1 MADIHAAFVF
11 FCGDISSMNQQRFT
25 SFCTDCDLV
34 GEQLTVT
41 DIEHIF
47 AKAVPSQSISRK
59 INFNQFVIALQQL
72 AAKRECTFSVLASL
86 IDEGRKRAQA
96 KGKLCPMPPLEPRS
110 STSSPASTKYCSA
123 KNTPRSSASSAPEL
137 VTISRADFECICEQ
151 LRTNQLLGPPAA
163 NALEEAAGISQ
174 KKSPS
179 SVGNIAKGFR
189 GKMADARE
197 LDEQSLQHKL
207 EELHK
212 TMKQKDKTI
221 DPLRKGVCSLPS
233 ECRSSS
239 SSASSRR
246 QSFTSHHMDKS
257 RGEHTDHTISNISLK
272 LSQRR
277 ISCASRSRRL
287 STQLERNPVGL
298 LHETYI
304 SLSSGPDGVQ
314 MNTFVQHCR
323 DAHLVDKAFTSKDA
337 QRVFGDV
344 ANKDDYGYFGITF
357 AQFKSVLEL
366 IAEHKCIDVTN
377 VSDAVCLVGEEQQQ
391 MEHWLN

>member
-212 TMKQKDKTI
+212 TMMQKDKTI
-221 DPLRKGVCSLPS
+221 DLLRKEVSRSPS
-233 ECRSSS
+233 ERRSSS
-239 SSASSRR
+239 PSASSRR
-246 QSFTSHHMDKS
+246 QSLTSNHMGKS
-257 RGEHTDHTISNISLK
+257 VADHTISNISLK

-287 STQLERNPVGL
+287 STQLERNPIGL
-298 LHETYI
+298 LHETYT
-304 SLSSGPDGVQ
+304 SLSSGTDGVQ
-314 MNTFVQHCR
+314 MNTLVQHCR
-323 DAHLVDKAFTSKDA
+323 DAHLVDKVFTSKDA

-344 ANKDDYGYFGITF
+344 ANKDDFGYFGITF
-357 AQFKSVLEL
+357 AQFKSALEL
-366 IAEHKCIDVTN
+366 ISEHKRIDVMN
-377 VSDAVCLVGEEQQQ
+377 VSDSVCLVGEEQQH
-391 MEHWLN
+391 MEHWQNLM